1 MKARQRKK
9 RLFLVP
15 LLWEEAESSYKERA
29 ESRRRKE
36 SEE

>member
-29 ESRRRKE
+29 ESRRKE